1 MHLTVITMLVDC
13 RLNRIISRFFFT
25 ERTSEILILA
35 INNQKIAMQ
44 SIVEI
49 IVEKLPLQSTP
60 ESFLLSAT
68 KAVLERNH
76 VDGYGS
82 GTDVWSAE
90 TRAEILSAM
99 YKRHGSLHDF
109 VISTCAG
116 VDTTAD
122 AFNDMPFAFTG
133 NMDDCISV
141 AVVNETVDFK
151 RHGGKTR
158 VKAELQS
165 RGAIVKKG
173 RGGKYFWHGLQV
185 KPVSTPADDAV
196 DMETGRQALQ
206 RTLSELQSQIA
217 EKQQQL
223 AELRV
228 REAAA
233 IKQTST
239 RNTCAELPKKQYD
252 DWRLSES
259 EDESD

>member
-13 RLNRIISRFFFT
+13 RLNRIISRFFFK
-25 ERTSEILILA
+25 ERTSKILLLA

-60 ESFLLSAT
+60 ERFLLSAT
-68 KAVLERNH
+68 KAVLERNQESS
-76 VDGYGS
+76 YLS
-82 GTDVWSAE
+82 GADVWTAE

-206 RTLSELQSQIA
+206 QDIRTLSELQSQIA

-233 IKQTST
+233 IKQTVPT
-239 RNTCAELPKKQYD
+239 KEYENWA
-252 DWRLSES
+252 LSES
-259 EDESD
+259 DCD